1 MQSFTAYDAKGRILW
16 DGAISGKSD
25 IQRQASHELGISIVR
40 GRHDPATKWIDNGE
54 VKDRPALDVAPP
66 ALVAGGSWQVSLPI
80 GTEIAVVAE
89 DGVTES
95 TQTTDAETVEIAFE
109 DAGTWALRLTP
120 PFPYQPAEITIEVT
134 DAD

>member
-1 MQSFTAYDAKGRILW
+1 MRWTYFNVETGRISKVETRPASNPPILK
-16 DGAISGKSD
+16 DGVDVVEGHFD
-25 IQRQASHELGISIVR
+25 EHL
-40 GRHDPATKWIDNGE
+40 KWIDNGE

-89 DGVTES
+89 DGATE
-95 TQTTDAETVEIAFE
+95 TTATTDAEMVEIAFE
-109 DAGTWALRLTP
+109 DAGQWALRLTP
-120 PFPYQPAEITIEVT
+120 PFPYQPAEISIEVT